1 MVQREYVICGLC
13 GRNRIIETKDKGRI
27 KWDFVDLAAADFIQ
41 LREGG
46 GKKAEGGGGGYRGSA
61 PGSGFH
67 LVSAKTLEEVMD
79 DPAYKDVIEGM
90 KEQLIRLVK
99 DAVRMGLIKS
109 EELT

>member
-13 GRNRIIETKDKGRI
+13 GRNRIIETEKKGRVR
-27 KWDFVDLAAADFIQ
+27 WDFVDLGAADFIQ

-46 GKKAEGGGGGYRGSA
+46 GKKAGMGGRGYRGSA

-67 LVSAKTLEEVMD
+67 LISAKTLAEVME
-79 DPAYKDVIEGM
+79 DPAYSDVVEGM
-90 KEQLIRLVK
+90 KQQLIRLVR
-99 DAVRMGLIKS
+99 DSLQMGLIKR

>member
-13 GRNRIIETKDKGRI
+13 GRNRIIETKEKGRLR
-27 KWDFVDLAAADFIQ
+27 WDFVDLGAADFIQ

-46 GKKAEGGGGGYRGSA
+46 GKKAGMGGRGYRGSA

-79 DPAYKDVIEGM
+79 DPTYADVVEGM
-90 KEQLIRLVK
+90 KTQLLRLVK
-99 DAVRMGLIKS
+99 DAVRIGLVKR
-109 EELT
+109 EELG